1 MIRKVLFVCTGNT
14 CRSTMAEALLR
25 KMLRENLGE
34 KAAEITVL
42 SAGTGA
48 VAGQAASHLAVKV
61 MRQEGIDLSQH
72 RAKKL
77 TAELAREAD
86 LILTMTLAQKEA
98 VLELVP
104 TAKGKVFTLRE
115 FAEGVREI
123 EDLIAEADRL
133 RRSLEE
139 RRRRFLEREGPKF
152 EELQRRNNELM
163 RQIREIEEELREIEH
178 RFELETREEKERLEE
193 IQRRLAALEISD
205 PYGRDLEAYQV
216 CAREI
221 KGELAKVVEKIR
233 SSLEDL

>member
-25 KMLRENLGE
+25 KMLTENLGE

-48 VAGQAASHLAVKV
+48 VAGQSASSMAIKV
-61 MRQEGIDLSQH
+61 MDQEGIDLSKH

-98 VLELVP
+98 VLRLVP
-104 TAKGKVFTLRE
+104 AAKGRVFTLRE

-123 EDLIAEADRL
+123 EDLIAEAERL
-133 RRSLEE
+133 RRALEE
-139 RRRRFLEREGPKF
+139 RRRQFLEREGHKF
-152 EELQRRNNELM
+152 EELRIRNKELM
-163 RQIREIEEELREIEH
+163 RQMREIDEELRSIEH
-178 RFELETREEKERLEE
+178 QLELETSEERKELER
-193 IQRRLAALEISD
+193 IQHRLAELEISD
-205 PYGRDLEAYQV
+205 PYGQDLEAYQV

-221 KGELAKVVEKIR
+221 KGELTKVVEKIR
-233 SSLEDL
+233 ASLEGI

>member
-1 MIRKVLFVCTGNT
+1 MRKVLFVCTGNT

-25 KMLRENLGE
+25 KMLKENLGE

-42 SAGTGA
+42 SAGTVA
-48 VAGQAASHLAVKV
+48 VAGQSASNLAVKV
-61 MRQEGIDLSQH
+61 MRQEGIDLSGH

-86 LILTMTLAQKEA
+86 LILTMTLAQKET
-98 VLELVP
+98 VLDLVP

-123 EDLIAEADRL
+123 EDLMAEAERL

-139 RRRRFLEREGPKF
+139 HRRRFLEREGPKF

-163 RQIREIEEELREIEH
+163 RQIRAIDEELREIEH
-178 RFELETREEKERLEE
+178 RFELETREERERLEE

-205 PYGRDLEAYQV
+205 PYGRDLEAYRV
-216 CAREI
+216 CAQEI

-233 SSLEDL
+233 SSLGDL